1 MGNPV
6 FRQKSLE
13 RIASPEQL
21 NDYIKVSNPGI
32 WMLLAAVIALLAG
45 VCVWGIFGH
54 MDTTLTAAAVAEDG
68 AVICYV
74 KEADAPS
81 LYSGMQVHI
90 GDTECTVQ
98 EIAPG
103 PVSAAG
109 SLDAYGLYVGGL
121 QEGEWVYPVSL
132 SGSLPDGTYTARI
145 VVESISPIS
154 FLLN

>member
-68 AVICYV
+68 AVICYR
-74 KEADAPS
+74 
-81 LYSGMQVHI
+81 
-90 GDTECTVQ
+90 
-98 EIAPG
+98 
-103 PVSAAG
+103 
-109 SLDAYGLYVGGL
+109 
-121 QEGEWVYPVSL
+121 L
-132 SGSLPDGTYTARI
+132 S
-145 VVESISPIS
+145 ES
-154 FLLN
+154 